1 MRHLEAAAIGLVF
14 AVAAV
19 YMVSLTAQQAA
30 PVHHASAQRALA
42 WALLNARDTDELT
55 NLVQQALGEH
65 AAAIYVDGQLKAGR
79 EGVGGSAICYAA
91 VFFEPAGYRVVRV
104 CASP

>member
-19 YMVSLTAQQAA
+19 YMVSLTAHQAA

-55 NLVQQALGEH
+55 NLIQQALGEH
-65 AAAIYVDGQLKAGR
+65 AAAIYVDGELKAGK
-79 EGVGGSAICYAA
+79 EGAGGTAICYAM

-104 CASP
+104 CATP

>member
-14 AVAAV
+14 AVAAAHI
-19 YMVSLTAQQAA
+19 VSLTAHQVA

-42 WALLNARDTDELT
+42 WALLNARDADELAK
-55 NLVQQALGEH
+55 LVQQALGEH
-65 AAAIYVDGQLKAGR
+65 VAAVYVDGQLKAGR
-79 EGVGGSAICYAA
+79 EGLSGSAICYAA